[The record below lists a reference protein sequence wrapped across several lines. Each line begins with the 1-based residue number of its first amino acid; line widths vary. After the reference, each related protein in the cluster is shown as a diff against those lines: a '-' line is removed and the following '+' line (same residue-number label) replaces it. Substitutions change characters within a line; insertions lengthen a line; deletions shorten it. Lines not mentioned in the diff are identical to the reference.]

1 MAMPPSTRTATDIRN
16 PERRYAAMVRPSLDS
31 SQERYAAAARI
42 PPGRDLLNGAYLPR
56 GPHMSEF
63 DVQKLLRRDRRP
75 DLGNLEADIWR
86 REAWFAARARASR
99 LLTAWQS
106 ALIACAVI
114 ASGTVGFTLTV

>member
-1 MAMPPSTRTATDIRN
+1 MCKEETGMTDQI
-16 PERRYAAMVRPSLDS
+16 
-31 SQERYAAAARI
+31 
-42 PPGRDLLNGAYLPR
+42 
-56 GPHMSEF
+56 
-63 DVQKLLRRDRRP
+63 VQRLLRRDLRP

-114 ASGTVGFTLTV
+114 ASGTVGFALTARALHDQLPHIAIPGEQFAPSALLFGAHR

>member
-1 MAMPPSTRTATDIRN
+1 
-16 PERRYAAMVRPSLDS
+16 
-31 SQERYAAAARI
+31 
-42 PPGRDLLNGAYLPR
+42 
-56 GPHMSEF
+56 MSEF

-86 REAWFAARARASR
+86 REAWFVARARASR

-114 ASGTVGFTLTV
+114 ASGTVGFTLTVRAIHDQSPHMAIPGEQFAPSALLFGAHR

>member
-1 MAMPPSTRTATDIRN
+1 
-16 PERRYAAMVRPSLDS
+16 
-31 SQERYAAAARI
+31 
-42 PPGRDLLNGAYLPR
+42 
-56 GPHMSEF
+56 MSEF

-114 ASGTVGFTLTV
+114 ASGTVGFTLTVRALHDQSPHIAIPGEQFAPSALLFGMHR